1 MNERGIKIIVA
12 HTTEELEGKYNNFIS
27 EHPNYKVKLHYQ
39 VVDNKTTNNG
49 VTFYLLIEYEKTFSL
64 HG

>member
-1 MNERGIKIIVA
+1 MNERGIKILVA
-12 HTTEELEGKYNNFIS
+12 HTTEELENSYNDFIFK
-27 EHPNYKVKLHYQ
+27 HPNYRVKLHYQ